1 MTSPGTHL
9 VDPVA
14 ADPIPSSLDL
24 VLNLPALTSASFY
37 IAEFSEFVGFPT
49 TADLGAWAA
58 GDWAR
63 VARAADACRNLG
75 KFSTAL
81 ASEARTELGA
91 LEGTWQGNAAGAASD
106 YFSRFADQLDSN
118 GRSFAQIATQ
128 LEQTTVGV
136 HQAAK
141 AIGGLVDMAIDLGI
155 AFFLKSCAL
164 AASAATGVGAAA
176 AAITSPA
183 LVALVIKGIK
193 VVNAILTAQ
202 GRATAICAAFV
213 GSVAPPLATLKGFS
227 EMSVPAPYDNR
238 QVP

>member
-1 MTSPGTHL
+1 MTSPGVHL

-14 ADPIPSSLDL
+14 AEPIPSSLDL
-24 VLNLPALTSASFY
+24 VLNLPALTSVSFY
-37 IAEFSEFVGFPT
+37 ISRFSDLIGLPT
-49 TADLGAWAA
+49 TADLGAWVA
-58 GDWAR
+58 GDWER

-75 KFSTAL
+75 EFSTAL
-81 ASEARTELGA
+81 ASEARTELGV

-118 GRSFAQIATQ
+118 GRSFATIATQ
-128 LEQTTVGV
+128 LEQTTIGV

-141 AIGGLVDMAIDLGI
+141 TIGGLVDRVIDLGI
-155 AFFLKSCAL
+155 AFTIKCIAA
-164 AASAATGVGAAA
+164 AASAATGAGAAA
-176 AAITSPA
+176 VTVTGPA
-183 LVALVIKGIK
+183 MVATVLKGID
-193 VVNAILTAQ
+193 VVNDILTVQ